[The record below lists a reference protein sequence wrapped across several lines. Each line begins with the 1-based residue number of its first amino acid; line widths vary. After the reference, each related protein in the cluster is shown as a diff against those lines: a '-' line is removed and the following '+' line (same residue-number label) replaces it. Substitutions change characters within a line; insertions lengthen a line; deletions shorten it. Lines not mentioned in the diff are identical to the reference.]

1 MSTRIISRAEG
12 GIVPEPVGR
21 SPMPR
26 PSPWL
31 LCHYTGS
38 SGPFVGDGLSDAQHF
53 TALHAGA
60 VNAGKPYEY
69 NYAITAPLGWIWEWA
84 GDVQGAHC
92 LNANGFAYGVQMNL
106 GVGDPPNAA
115 MVESFVWLHDHLVD
129 TGQLATQHKIG
140 PHYNMR
146 QTACCGTV
154 MAEPPDGG
162 WSSPTGQGSLGNL
175 LPYLL
180 ALPPEPNMPLDANDK
195 AYLDAKFAATQSDI
209 AALHNQLI
217 DMQIYAEAAQAQ
229 VVGAVAQTQGAV
241 EGMSEDIAALQGT
254 VDALTATLVAAIED
268 ALTDVTV
275 TVDNEAVAT
284 ATADKFAARLV
295 S

>member
-1 MSTRIISRAEG
+1 MPTRIISRAEG

-21 SPMPR
+21 PLMPR

-53 TALHAGA
+53 ASLHAGA

-69 NYAITAPLGWIWEWA
+69 NYAITAPGGWIWEWA
-84 GDVQGAHC
+84 GDFQGAHC

-115 MVESFVWLHDHLVD
+115 MVESFVWLHDHLVK
-129 TGQLATQHKIG
+129 TGQLAAQHNIG
-140 PHYNMR
+140 PHYNLR
-146 QTACCGTV
+146 LTACCGTV
-154 MAEPPDGG
+154 MAEPADGG
-162 WSSPTGQGSLGNL
+162 WNSPTGQGSLGKL

-195 AYLDAKFAATQSDI
+195 AYLDAKFEGVVMRVRDEVLGLLRSQEFFNIVGSASHADAQSNVITSTAAD
-209 AALHNQLI
+209 
-217 DMQIYAEAAQAQ
+217 
-229 VVGAVAQTQGAV
+229 
-241 EGMSEDIAALQGT
+241 
-254 VDALTATLVAAIED
+254 VDALPAILTATVSAAIEE
-268 ALTDVTV
+268 ALTGLTIE
-275 TVDNEAVAT
+275 VDNEAIAT
-284 ATADKFAARLV
+284 ATADKFATRLV